1 MAGRRGATSGA
12 AKRRA
17 QNPYKRPDH
26 FTKAAKSAG
35 FPARSVFKLEEI
47 DKRCRLLKQGQR
59 VLDLGAAPG
68 SWSLYAL
75 QVIGAKGR
83 LVAIDLDPL
92 TSSLGPN
99 ALVLQ
104 SDAFEVAS
112 DLYAEHG
119 PFDVV
124 LSDMAPRTTGMRET
138 DQARSFELV
147 LRALEIARAHGAPG
161 SSFVAK
167 IFMGPDFDQARAAL
181 REVYGEVR
189 TIRPETVRK
198 NSIEVFL
205 VALAKR

>member
-1 MAGRRGATSGA
+1 
-12 AKRRA
+12 
-17 QNPYKRPDH
+17 
-26 FTKAAKSAG
+26 
-35 FPARSVFKLEEI
+35 
-47 DKRCRLLKQGQR
+47 
-59 VLDLGAAPG
+59 
-68 SWSLYAL
+68 
-75 QVIGAKGR
+75 
-83 LVAIDLDPL
+83 
-92 TSSLGPN
+92 
-99 ALVLQ
+99 
-104 SDAFEVAS
+104 
-112 DLYAEHG
+112 
-119 PFDVV
+119 
-124 LSDMAPRTTGMRET
+124 MRET